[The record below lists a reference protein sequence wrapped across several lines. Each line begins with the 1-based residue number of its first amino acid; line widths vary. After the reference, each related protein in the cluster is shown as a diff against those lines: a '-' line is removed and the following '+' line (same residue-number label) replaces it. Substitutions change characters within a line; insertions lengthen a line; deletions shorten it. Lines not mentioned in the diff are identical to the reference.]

1 MKHKMWS
8 RLLSMVLAVMMI
20 TSIVPNSAFA
30 EAASE
35 IAASS
40 QATSEVRVE
49 EVPLPEDTT
58 TEEPA
63 AETPAE
69 EPAAETPAEEPAG
82 EPAPTAEPVAEPSTE
97 PAVESEQ
104 PTAEP
109 SQAPAETA
117 VPSEQ
122 PSAEPSAAP
131 EGTET
136 PEGTAVPS
144 ETPAA
149 SATPAPSES
158 PVPSETPAPTETP
171 APSEEPA
178 IDGQALLDELMAI
191 EDDEAF
197 MKAVNE
203 LTEEQTAALESLGE
217 EALAEYTLR
226 VESLTAQEETVELNA
241 EAKEFT
247 TAVEGVDGV
256 TVTVNMP
263 AGALPVDA
271 KLQAKLI
278 EEETEG
284 YKQAK
289 AALEEQEAD
298 QDGMIVLDIRFEL
311 NGEEVEPAHPVQ
323 VKIVANNILPEDA
336 DPATVA
342 VQHLKENEDGTVT
355 VENVAVAE
363 TVDED
368 TVQADMPAMMAAAP
382 AEEQAGE
389 AQPAEEPGIV
399 TADGSE
405 LIAEFTVESFSLFT
419 VTWSNKS
426 ITVKYV
432 DANNVNQEVS
442 IPNAPDGPVWANSSV
457 SLDEYKKYAID
468 AGYEVESVQVY
479 DDDGDLRTDD
489 ISDIG
494 YYYSKNGGYKFQYKD
509 EDNWKDFRS
518 GYVLKILCSKSV
530 EHTPVKTVD
539 SYGQGVELYMVDFDS
554 STTSEMGVSSGYNSS
569 TGGRTAGL
577 VQSTLN
583 KDGFPVSAGKGS
595 NAGKA
600 GTELSQWFDPQ
611 KNENM
616 KAVNNLFLESVYNDT
631 GYYYYNSSENF
642 ATIKGQPSKE
652 YSEGVHL
659 TDFAVY
665 EDLGSPK
672 SEEKFFYQRGN
683 FLPFNTLGDKVIN
696 YNYYDYLGNKLTQ
709 NDSRYEEPLYGVAES
724 SVNYYFGMYMTAQFV
739 YPKGGKVEGQDMVF
753 EFTGDD
759 DLWVFIDGKLIL
771 DLGGKHDA
779 LTGKIN
785 FATGQ
790 VTIQT
795 ATEPATSGGS
805 TTETFSLWDNKYFGQ
820 GFTAYTK
827 HTIKMFYMESGAGA
841 SNLRI
846 KFNLPTI
853 PSNSLDVTK
862 NLQGTD
868 NKELNEY
875 LQQTMTYRFQVLN
888 ADGKTLRIKKGDQY
902 EIWEGSKKAGTGS
915 VNEDGIFTLKA
926 GQTARFVGMFPAD
939 SEPYIV
945 RELIPDGA
953 SGQYGDIIYNVSGE
967 GESVITKDEVGNIG
981 SINFD
986 GYSTGSINPADGS
999 ATVVYTNKVKLD
1011 AMKWTMLKITKTLE
1025 DNQQAASNDVF
1036 KMYVTLNEE
1045 PLAVGT
1051 QYTVGNETKAVSQ
1064 DAPGVIELKAGQ
1076 SATLPIL
1083 ADVNFKVVEQ
1093 PLDGQKY
1100 QFVQYRY
1107 GKKTEY
1113 TQTNGIDGYADAAG
1127 GEDEGVK
1134 TYEVI
1139 VTNRRLKG
1147 DLVISKTIVGGENL
1161 TSDQL
1166 NQIKNGLEF
1175 EVKDQNNTLV
1185 EVNGNTTGRYQLNW
1199 STEDPLTGTITLN
1212 NLEAGTYTVTEY
1224 ISNTPTTVTCTTTVK
1239 VTGNDT
1245 AVTGTQAS
1253 GELEEGY
1260 NILTFDF
1267 TNTYAPANGTLKIHK
1282 DLKDDNGNS
1291 IDPLGGGKD
1300 VFSFKITDKDGK
1312 TWYMHVNSTGDATV
1326 DGTKTELKLPAG
1338 KYIVTELKNLNYD
1351 SSKTKVKVNN
1361 SAEETNTAVEVTIS
1375 GGETLVTFTN
1385 TPKTDPGITDG
1396 SGVIN
1401 KFTQNQDGTITITGV
1416 PVKKENDTSD
1426 DTVVKGNPEPS
1437 GN

>member
-40 QATSEVRVE
+40 QATSEVQVE

-82 EPAPTAEPVAEPSTE
+82 EPAPTAEPVAEPTAE
-97 PAVESEQ
+97 PATESEQ

-109 SQAPAETA
+109 TQAPAETA

-122 PSAEPSAAP
+122 PSAEPTAAP

-136 PEGTAVPS
+136 PEGTAVPT
-144 ETPAA
+144 E
-149 SATPAPSES
+149 TPAPSASPLPSET

-171 APSEEPA
+171 EATEEPVA
-178 IDGQALLDELMAI
+178 MNEEEYTVPAETADGIKVEVTVPAETLPEG
-191 EDDEAF
+191 
-197 MKAVNE
+197 AV
-203 LTEEQTAALESLGE
+203 LKVDR
-217 EALAEYTLR
+217 LAEGSEDYNA
-226 VESLTAQEETVELNA
+226 AQKT
-241 EAKEFT
+241 
-247 TAVEGVDGV
+247 
-256 TVTVNMP
+256 
-263 AGALPVDA
+263 
-271 KLQAKLI
+271 
-278 EEETEG
+278 
-284 YKQAK
+284 
-289 AALEEQEAD
+289 LEENGVEF
-298 QDGMIVLDIRFEL
+298 DGFAALDIRFEL
-311 NGEEVEPAHPVQ
+311 NGEEVEPDHPVQ
-323 VKIVANNILPEDA
+323 VKIIANNVLPEEV

-363 TVDED
+363 TVDEN
-368 TVQADMPAMMAAAP
+368 TVQADMPVMMAAAP

-389 AQPAEEPGIV
+389 AQPAEEPGTV
-399 TADGSE
+399 TADGSA
-405 LIAEFTVESFSLFT
+405 LIAEFTVESFSSFT
-419 VTWSNKS
+419 VSWSNKS

-442 IPNAPDGPVWANSSV
+442 VSNAPDGPVWVNSSV
-457 SLDEYKKYAID
+457 SLEEYKKYAID
-468 AGYEVESVQVY
+468 AGYKVDRVQVY
-479 DDDGDLRTDD
+479 DDEDELKARDV
-489 ISDIG
+489 SDIR
-494 YYYSKNGGYKFQYKD
+494 YRKSNRDYKFQYKYED
-509 EDNWKDFRS
+509 EWKDFKS

-554 STTSEMGVSSGYNSS
+554 STTSDMGVSSGYNSS

-577 VQSTLN
+577 VQSTLGD
-583 KDGFPVSAGKGS
+583 DGFPISTSKQISLA
-595 NAGKA
+595 
-600 GTELSQWFDPQ
+600 EWFDP
-611 KNENM
+611 KSNNSM

-642 ATIKGQPSKE
+642 ATINGQSPKE
-652 YSEGVHL
+652 YSEGVYL

-683 FLPFNTLGDKVIN
+683 FLPLNTLGDKVIN
-696 YNYYDYLGNKLTQ
+696 YNYYDYLGNKLAQ

-820 GFTAYTK
+820 EFTAYTK

-902 EIWEGSKKAGTGS
+902 EIWEGSKKVGTGS

-953 SGQYGDIIYNVSGE
+953 SGQYGDIIYNVSGDGGDAE
-967 GESVITKDEVGNIG
+967 FVDEAGNVGEIHFN
-981 SINFD
+981 
-986 GYSTGSINPADGS
+986 GYDTGKIFPADGS

-1051 QYTVGNETKAVSQ
+1051 QYTVGNETKTVSE
-1064 DAPGVIELKAGQ
+1064 DNPGVIELKAGQ

-1093 PLDGQKY
+1093 SLDGQKY
-1100 QFVQYRY
+1100 QFVQYQY
-1107 GKKTEY
+1107 GEETEDD
-1113 TQTNGIDGYADAAG
+1113 QSNGIGGYADAAG
-1127 GEDEGVK
+1127 ADEENVK
-1134 TYEVI
+1134 TYEVV
-1139 VTNRRLKG
+1139 VTNKRLKG
-1147 DLVISKTIVGGENL
+1147 DLVINKTIVNGGNL
-1161 TSDQL
+1161 TSEQL
-1166 NQIKNGLEF
+1166 NQIKDGLEF
-1175 EVKDQNNTLV
+1175 EVKDKNNNFVT
-1185 EVNGNTTGRYQLNW
+1185 VNGNTTGRYQLNW

-1212 NLEAGTYTVTEY
+1212 NLEAGTYTVTEC
-1224 ISNTPTTVTCTTTVK
+1224 ISNTPDTVTCTTTVE
-1239 VTGNDT
+1239 VTENGEVNPST
-1245 AVTGTQAS
+1245 ENTTAS
-1253 GELEEGY
+1253 GTLGNGY
-1260 NILTFDF
+1260 NVLTFDF

-1282 DLKDDNGNS
+1282 DLKDDMGNP
-1291 IDPLGGGKD
+1291 IAPLGGGKD
-1300 VFSFKITDKDGK
+1300 VFSFRIDKMDGSAVEQ
-1312 TWYMHVNSTGDATV
+1312 TWYMHVDVEGYAYVNGTEQSDAE
-1326 DGTKTELKLPAG
+1326 KFIELPAG
-1338 KYIVTELKNLNYD
+1338 DYTVTELDNINYTFKD
-1351 SSKTKVKVNN
+1351 VSATKAGHNIGTVNKENHSITVKVGDD
-1361 SAEETNTAVEVTIS
+1361 EITQ
-1375 GGETLVTFTN
+1375 VTFIN
-1385 TPKTDPGITDG
+1385 TPEPTNVPSDG
-1396 SGVIN
+1396 SAVINGMQKNDDN
-1401 KFTQNQDGTITITGV
+1401 KFTLTFEQ
-1416 PVKKENDTSD
+1416 KKGLGQELPQTTTS
-1426 DTVVKGNPEPS
+1426 N
-1437 GN
+1437 